1 MGPCTQNAGTIN
13 TGIRI
18 AGHSTELDGLYKS
31 PPAATAVLSWTKD
44 NTTAA
49 AAAFVIRPAS
59 PNTLKL
65 YDAAGT
71 ARLTLTVTDGGIPV
85 IKAIGAD
92 GAVMSGVTVTYGK
105 LMTPLNIV
113 NGVPGPCVDMMP
125 GEPCDVK
132 CNEGFMLN
140 GSFLHDGNTFTH
152 TGTCARPEPD
162 GRCTVNAGT
171 IGAGATFAEG
181 SSWCA
186 TGGLANKGT
195 CAFTCAQGYYFAGS
209 ASSASSAGSN
219 SGTVTCTDSSATVNG
234 TCRPYDSG
242 IFVTA
247 TGPEGGHYTMDE
259 ARSGW
264 YKDGDAAYFSIVAAD
279 ATTLTTLYLK
289 SPSKVIL
296 YLLTVVTTATTA
308 TLVVKDTLGKATGL
322 SAEFVCGPPGNTTC
336 VGFSKETAASL
347 GPLGSVG
354 IGPAGSSSKRSFAK
368 FITAASSSSSFSVV
382 LFQQEDKSWVGTS
395 SDKRLVHVL
404 GTKVTILS
412 KASGASGASGAGG
425 ASGPTG
431 IVTVEYEA
439 SGTGLAY
446 VLKPVAASGAAT
458 GAATGAVE
466 LIATFDVSP
475 IVAGTTAPSGPSA
488 HTGTTGTTAP
498 SDSGLS
504 TAAIVGIAF
513 GCAGF
518 VLIVIAIVL
527 FATKRPSRR
536 VAQAPQVT
544 VDLSPAVK
552 KTAS

>member
-1 MGPCTQNAGTIN
+1 MIT
-13 TGIRI
+13 
-18 AGHSTELDGLYKS
+18 STDLNKLELSDRDSL
-31 PPAATAVLSWTKD
+31 VV
-44 NTTAA
+44 
-49 AAAFVIRPAS
+49 F
-59 PNTLKL
+59 
-65 YDAAGT
+65 
-71 ARLTLTVTDGGIPV
+71 LTLVVNAQGSIQ
-85 IKAIGAD
+85 AIGAY
-92 GAVMSGVTVTYGK
+92 GNPIPGVTVTYGK

-125 GEPCDVK
+125 GEPCDVQ
-132 CNEGFMLN
+132 CNEGFVLS
-140 GSFLHDGNTFTH
+140 GKFEHDGNTFTKI
-152 TGTCARPEPD
+152 GTCGKPEPD

-181 SSWCA
+181 SSCK

-195 CAFTCAQGYYFAGS
+195 CAFTCAQGYYFA
-209 ASSASSAGSN
+209 SSAGN
-219 SGTVTCTDSSATVNG
+219 ESGTVTCTDSRATVNG

-259 ARSGW
+259 ARGGW
-264 YKDGDAAYFSIVAAD
+264 YKDGDATYFSIVAAN
-279 ATTLTTLYLK
+279 ATTLHLK

-296 YLLTVVTTATTA
+296 YSLTVVTTATTA
-308 TLVVKDTLGKATGL
+308 TLVVKDTLGKATGI

-336 VGFSKETAASL
+336 AGFSKETAASFDKV
-347 GPLGSVG
+347 GPV
-354 IGPAGSSSKRSFAK
+354 GSSSKRSFAK

-412 KASGASGASGAGG
+412 KASGASG
-425 ASGPTG
+425 PTG
-431 IVTVEYEA
+431 IATVEYEA

-475 IVAGTTAPSGPSA
+475 IVAGTVAPSGPSA
-488 HTGTTGTTAP
+488 PTGAFATAAP

-518 VLIVIAIVL
+518 VLIVLAIL
-527 FATKRPSRR
+527 FFSTKRKGQQLAQSQQGPL
-536 VAQAPQVT
+536 VAKPVT
-544 VDLSPAVK
+544 VTKSP
-552 KTAS
+552 